1 MSMANTPDSRF
12 RSAAIFAADGTT
24 LKKVIQP
31 QLDPL
36 GWKAAG
42 NWRGFEHR
50 RFWLTPPP
58 RDFTP
63 WTNPGGMIGP
73 LSIRTDVNSRPDC
86 ENTAREAIHFVC
98 EKPRGLSLNSA
109 TLGLQTGCTVSI
121 GENGTDERYLTLI
134 FHEDCRNVI
143 LPSPELLRPWL
154 GCATCE
160 YGVQYTKCVPCG
172 PWTID
177 ELRSRLAELPQYS
190 LELCGISSDHFALA
204 CEALKQDVTGKVEW
218 VSHSVEIDH
227 SQCGEVFPLVTKR
240 IPGYL
245 FTAFFGSYAK
255 GFDPYAR
262 PAAADAGETVR
273 YPLVACERR
282 RVNKDGEKDLQIDIV
297 HRPQGD
303 CYFDIQARSFNPADD
318 NVVRNTLAEAIALLE
333 VKAEIWDG
341 DPFVRW
347 Q

>member
-1 MSMANTPDSRF
+1 MANSPDPRF
-12 RSAAIFAADGTT
+12 RSAAIFAADGAT

-31 QLDPL
+31 QLKPL
-36 GWKAAG
+36 GWKSAG
-42 NWRGFEHR
+42 GWRGFEHR

-63 WTNPGGMIGP
+63 WTKPGGMMGP
-73 LSIRTDVNSRPDC
+73 VSIRTEASSPPAC
-86 ENTAREAIHFVC
+86 ENTARQAIHFVG
-98 EKPRGLSLNSA
+98 ETRPGLSRNGA
-109 TLGLQTGCTVSI
+109 TLGLQAGCNLSV
-121 GENGTDERYLTLI
+121 GKNGTDERYLTLS
-134 FHEDCRNVI
+134 FHGDCRNVI
-143 LPSPELLRPWL
+143 LPSAELLGPWL
-154 GCATCE
+154 GSATCE
-160 YGVQYTKCVPCG
+160 YGVRYSECIPYG

-177 ELRSRLAELPQYS
+177 ELRSRLAELPQYRV
-190 LELCGISSDHFALA
+190 ELRGISSEQFALA
-204 CEALKQDVTGKVEW
+204 CEAVKQEVAGKVKW
-218 VSHSVEIDH
+218 IAHSVEIDH
-227 SQCGEVFPLVTKR
+227 SKCGELFPLVTER

-273 YPLVACERR
+273 YPLVTCERPR
-282 RVNKDGEKDLQIDIV
+282 LDKDGKKDLDIDIV

-303 CYFDIQARSFNPADD
+303 CYFDIQARSFHPADD
-318 NVVRNTLAEAIALLE
+318 TVVRNTLAEAIALLD

-341 DPFVRW
+341 DPFLRW